1 MAVPTTLDTAQ
12 PDEVVT
18 VVEAETEEPE
28 EIDDLIED
36 ISIDGM
42 CGVY

>member
-1 MAVPTTLDTAQ
+1 MALPATLDTAQ
-12 PDEVVT
+12 EDEVVT
-18 VVEAETEEPE
+18 VVEAESEEPE
-28 EIDDLIED
+28 EVDDLIED